1 MAYDLIPI
9 LVLLVSVTAVL
20 LIMGRRLPQ
29 ARSVDVASIPAERE
43 LRLKQRL
50 LAERLRRR
58 LQGFGRWLSAACRP
72 VISVLLQWVKRGY
85 RRVLDLELHYQ
96 RPKPEVAPS
105 GDLTSTLS
113 ALVQDGNRLRSV
125 GDFAAAEDHLIKA
138 IGLDQHH
145 VAAYEMLGDLYL
157 ETKEFAKAREVFT
170 YLVKLLRRGAS
181 RLAAVQP
188 KEAGQ
193 AQRLAAS
200 YQNLAM
206 VYQELG
212 QLAQAQQFARKAV
225 ATDADNPRMLD
236 FLLKI
241 SILVK
246 DRTLADKTWQ
256 ALKTADPNNAKLQDL
271 RQQIDEFR

>member
-9 LVLLVSVTAVL
+9 FVLLVSVTVVL
-20 LIMGRRLPQ
+20 LIMGRKLPQ
-29 ARSVDVASIPAERE
+29 VRSVDVASIPAERE

-50 LAERLRRR
+50 LADRLRRR
-58 LQGFGRWLSAACRP
+58 LQGFGRWLSAVCRP
-72 VISVLLQWVKRGY
+72 VVSALLRFVKRGY
-85 RRVLDLELHYQ
+85 RRILDLEQRYQ
-96 RPKPEVAPS
+96 RPKPEPVPS
-105 GDLTSTLS
+105 GDLTGTLA
-113 ALVQDGNRLRSV
+113 ALIQDAQRLRSG

-138 IGLDQHH
+138 IGLNQHH

-193 AQRLAAS
+193 GQHLAAC

-206 VYQELG
+206 VFQELG
-212 QLAQAQQFARKAV
+212 QLAQALQNARKAV
-225 ATDADNPRMLD
+225 AADADNPRMLD

-246 DRTLADKTWQ
+246 DRLLADKTWQ
-256 ALKTADPNNAKLQDL
+256 ALKAADPDNAKLQDL
-271 RQQIDEFR
+271 RQQIDELR